1 MKVAS
6 YCSPKDVKY
15 EKLLCGLLVFSK
27 CAEGILFRA
36 IYNKCSEK
44 IDQYKKLKLKTPEQ
58 VYGALEINLPHNYEF
73 IEDTE
78 VYVFDSKKETRG
90 YFSMRDYSNFI
101 DEINETHPL
110 MKGTLL
116 HDIYS
121 NKYEKSSD
129 NMSVSSPQQS
139 RSRSTPSKK
148 SRSSSRASVHTSARA
163 SSRASSRSSSMSV
176 QFL

>member
-1 MKVAS
+1 M
-6 YCSPKDVKY
+6 
-15 EKLLCGLLVFSK
+15 
-27 CAEGILFRA
+27 
-36 IYNKCSEK
+36 
-44 IDQYKKLKLKTPEQ
+44 KTPEQ

-90 YFSMRDYSNFI
+90 YFSMRDYSDFI

-139 RSRSTPSKK
+139 RSRSTPSRK
-148 SRSSSRASVHTSARA
+148 SRSSSRASVHTNSHTNSRESAHASAHTNSRA
-163 SSRASSRSSSMSV
+163 SSRASSMSI